1 MVWLVIQHM
10 QNYEVEYFMFADKR
24 PNQTFKKKELLVLV
38 PKMSM
43 RQILI
48 LEIQVFPGSL
58 EFMFIHT
65 HHAKQCVCSLHEV
78 VLLELR

>member
-24 PNQTFKKKELLVLV
+24 PNQMLKKELLVLV

-65 HHAKQCVCSLHEV
+65 HHAKLCVCVHYMKWFYSS
-78 VLLELR
+78 